1 MEKLKNIKIAFIDID
16 GTLTNSKEII
26 SNETIKSLK
35 KAKEKG
41 IDIVLCSGRANKYV
55 CDFSKKLFDSRYAIS
70 SNGAE
75 IYEFNSN
82 LDIYKNNIDFEII
95 KDIWQYSNNNSIGCI
110 LNTKDIRY
118 CNSFLKNITDPN
130 KSQIKDIDILKDK
143 DIYQIVIDN
152 NDYKKMLEFKKY
164 IDGNGK
170 INVINIAKEF
180 SNKEL
185 GKNYFFDIVNLKTS
199 KGEAIKFL
207 LKHLNLEKENAI
219 CFGDSINDYEMFL
232 ECKIKVAMGN
242 AMYEL
247 KEKSDYITL
256 SNDENGISY
265 FFEKYI
271 I

>member
-16 GTLTNSKEII
+16 GTLTNSKKII
-26 SNETIKSLK
+26 SNETIKSIK

-41 IDIVLCSGRANKYV
+41 IDIVLCSGRTNKYV
-55 CDFSKKLFDSRYAIS
+55 CEFSEKLFDSRYVIS

-75 IYEFNSN
+75 IYDLNSN

-110 LNTKDIRY
+110 VNTKDIRF
-118 CNSFLKNITDPN
+118 CNSFLQNITDSN
-130 KSQIKDIDILKDK
+130 KLEIKDVDILKDK
-143 DIYQIVIDN
+143 DIYQIVIDS
-152 NDYKKMLEFKKY
+152 NDYQKMLEFKKY
-164 IDGNGK
+164 IDENNK
-170 INVINIAKEF
+170 INAINIAKEF

-185 GKNYFFDIVNLKTS
+185 GRNYFFDIVNLKTS

-207 LKHLNLEKENAI
+207 LKYLNLEKENAI
-219 CFGDSINDYEMFL
+219 CFGDSINDYEMFS
-232 ECKIKVAMGN
+232 ECKVKVAMEN
-242 AMYEL
+242 AMQEL
-247 KEKSDYITL
+247 KDKADYITL
-256 SNDENGISY
+256 SNDKNGISY